1 VPEIPE
7 AAIAAAADAIMSAA
21 NLNDGESEQWES
33 RHLARTAL
41 EAAAPLL
48 AQAVRREIEARLRE
62 HISHPDSCG
71 FCARLGEGA
80 VASVV
85 VQRIDRRCGV
95 EHAVDLIAPPL
106 ADQERGRDH

>member
-62 HISHPDSCG
+62 HYET
-71 FCARLGEGA
+71 AKRRRLYG
-80 VASVV
+80 VALQS
-85 VQRIDRRCGV
+85 
-95 EHAVDLIAPPL
+95 
-106 ADQERGRDH
+106 